1 MNFFITIIEV
11 IAVFYAAM
19 LGLIYINFLNNKFKH
34 IQAIDKLKQERYQI
48 QNKKMQERSLKDLF
62 VGPTLSSLK
71 DKLDE
76 DEEDDTDEEE

>member
-1 MNFFITIIEV
+1 MNFFITTIEV
-11 IAVFYAAM
+11 IAVFFIVM
-19 LGLIYINFLNNKFKH
+19 LGLIYINFLNSKFKH
-34 IQAIDKLKQERYQI
+34 TQEMYRLKQERYQI